1 VVLSQYSISVC
12 LTLKHRNRIQRRFT
26 RGSLCII
33 NTLAVCLHP
42 RVRQYHPTM
51 QLVGFVIV
59 VVAVALFKRTI
70 STCGDDDAN
79 ASGWIH
85 S

>member
-1 VVLSQYSISVC
+1 
-12 LTLKHRNRIQRRFT
+12 
-26 RGSLCII
+26 
-33 NTLAVCLHP
+33 
-42 RVRQYHPTM
+42 M